1 MRYVITAMALLLA
14 ACGQQPEPAPEPP
27 AASAAAPAPWFICD
41 GVDAQTLVLATGGP
55 PGVTATLTIYDKTTG
70 ATAGPPTEYT
80 VSESEGAAG
89 SVIVSL
95 RNAEGG
101 VIDVR
106 STNPGMLENPS
117 SAYTPRV
124 SSVRMAMASSIG
136 GGAIQPVNV
145 ECRWLPRTRLLAF
158 TGRRTIVVHED
169 ADGDLIYTSY
179 DFANSARAAPIDLS
193 ENGRTT
199 AFSLE
204 ARDGRE
210 TTTPDGTTFEF
221 RADIETDII
230 VSTTRAGTGTV
241 EVRRHG
247 PDPVQSE
254 ALIAM
259 QIGEA
264 DT

>member
-1 MRYVITAMALLLA
+1 MRYAFAALALLA
-14 ACGQQPEPAPEPP
+14 ACGERPEPAPEPTAP
-27 AASAAAPAPWFICD
+27 NAAAPWFICD
-41 GVDAQTLVLATGGP
+41 GVAAPTLVLATGGP
-55 PGVTATLTIYDKTTG
+55 PGATATLTIYDKTTG
-70 ATAGPPTEYT
+70 ATAAAPSEYT
-80 VSESEGAAG
+80 IGESEGAAG

-95 RNAEGG
+95 RNADGG
-101 VIDVR
+101 AVDVR

-124 SSVRMAMASSIG
+124 SSVRLSLASSVG
-136 GGAIQPVNV
+136 GGAIQPVNI

-179 DFANSARAAPIDLS
+179 DFATAARAAAIDLG

-204 ARDGRE
+204 ARGGRE
-210 TTTPDGTTFEF
+210 TTNAEGVTFEF
-221 RADIETDII
+221 QADTETNI
-230 VSTTRAGTGTV
+230 VVRYNRNGTGAV

-247 PDPVQSE
+247 PAPVQNE
-254 ALIAM
+254 ALIAA

>member
-1 MRYVITAMALLLA
+1 MRYAFAALALLA
-14 ACGQQPEPAPEPP
+14 ACGQRPEPAPEPP
-27 AASAAAPAPWFICD
+27 AVVAAAPAPWFICD
-41 GVDAQTLVLATGGP
+41 GVAEPTLVLATGGP
-55 PGVTATLTIYDKTTG
+55 PGATATLTIYDKTTG
-70 ATAGPPTEYT
+70 ATAAPPSEYA
-80 VSESEGAAG
+80 VGESEGAAG

-95 RNAEGG
+95 RNSDGG

-124 SSVRMAMASSIG
+124 SSVRMSQASSVG
-136 GGAIQPVNV
+136 GGAIQPVNI

-179 DFANSARAAPIDLS
+179 DFAAARPAPIDLS

-210 TTTPDGTTFEF
+210 TTNADGVTFEF
-221 RADIETDII
+221 QADSETEII
-230 VSTTRAGTGTV
+230 VRQQRDGTGTV

-247 PDPVQSE
+247 PEPVQNE
-254 ALIAM
+254 ALIAT

>member
-1 MRYVITAMALLLA
+1 M
-14 ACGQQPEPAPEPP
+14 E
-27 AASAAAPAPWFICD
+27 SAAAATPWFICD
-41 GVDAQTLVLATGGP
+41 GIDAPTLVLATGGP
-55 PGVTATLTIYDKTTG
+55 PSTTATLTIYDKTTG
-70 ATAGPPTEYT
+70 ATDEPPTDYT
-80 VSESEGAAG
+80 VGESEGAAG

-95 RNAEGG
+95 RNADGG

-106 STNPGMLENPS
+106 TTNSGMLETPG

-136 GGAIQPVNV
+136 GAVIQPVNV

-179 DFANSARAAPIDLS
+179 DFVQSVGAAPIDLS

-210 TTTPDGTTFEF
+210 ATMPDGVTYEF
-221 RADIETDII
+221 RADGETDII
-230 VSTTRAGTGTV
+230 VSHRRDGTGTV

-247 PDPVQSE
+247 PEPVQSE
-254 ALIAM
+254 PLIAI

>member
-1 MRYVITAMALLLA
+1 VRYVFAALALLA
-14 ACGQQPEPAPEPP
+14 ACGERPEPAPEPP
-27 AASAAAPAPWFICD
+27 PAAASAPWFICD
-41 GVDAQTLVLATGGP
+41 GIDAPALVLATGGP
-55 PGVTATLTIYDKTTG
+55 PAATAMLTIYDKNTG
-70 ATAGPPTEYT
+70 ATAAPPSAYN
-80 VSESEGAAG
+80 VGDSEGAAG

-101 VIDVR
+101 AIDVR

-124 SSVRMAMASSIG
+124 SSVRMALASSVG
-136 GGAIQPVNV
+136 GGALQPVNI

-169 ADGDLIYTSY
+169 PDGDLIYTSY
-179 DFANSARAAPIDLS
+179 DFATAARATPIDLS

-210 TTTPDGTTFEF
+210 TIAADSVTFQFQADAETEIVVRHNRDGTGMV
-221 RADIETDII
+221 D
-230 VSTTRAGTGTV
+230 
-241 EVRRHG
+241 VRRHG
-247 PDPVQSE
+247 PAPVQSE
-254 ALIAM
+254 ALIAT